1 MGEGIE
7 IRRRDQTVVL
17 EGKND
22 GKLVATTS
30 TIDGFFGALIVQKR
44 AASIRIDCA
53 TNRFTLDGLE
63 NARAIGSLESG
74 NLIIRTE
81 RINEG
86 TKPRFCA
93 RDRFSLFFE
102 LGKARTRTFLRETGN
117 LEKQL
122 KILFTLH

>member
-1 MGEGIE
+1 MKSGRKWGKESKFEGV
-7 IRRRDQTVVL
+7 IRQWSSR
-17 EGKND
+17 EKND

-30 TIDGFFGALIVQKR
+30 TIDRFFGALIVQKR

-86 TKPRFCA
+86 AKPRFCA
-93 RDRFSLFFE
+93 RERFSL
-102 LGKARTRTFLRETGN
+102 LRIGKSGYQNFSE
-117 LEKQL
+117 
-122 KILFTLH
+122 

>member
-1 MGEGIE
+1 MKSGRKWEGIE

-93 RDRFSLFFE
+93 RERFSVLRI
-102 LGKARTRTFLRETGN
+102 GKSAYENISG
-117 LEKQL
+117 
-122 KILFTLH
+122 